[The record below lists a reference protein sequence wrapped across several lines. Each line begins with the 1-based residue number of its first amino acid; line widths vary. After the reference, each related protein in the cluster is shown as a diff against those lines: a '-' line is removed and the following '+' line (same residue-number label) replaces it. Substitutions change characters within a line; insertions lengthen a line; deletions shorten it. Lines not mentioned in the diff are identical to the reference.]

1 MDEFEMYQKL
11 IENAANDLLDDT
23 SSLLGYDDYEE
34 ADEFITSKE
43 IVKNKEKIKER
54 GKDNSSFVSD
64 DNIDETFVHYKR
76 YSKPREHKYTDKEME
91 EIRKSCEATYVHD
104 YGKED
109 IYHLSDEVKKN
120 NDMLAEIRDKLST
133 VVSSYR
139 NVDRYVKAMRIVVE
153 AWEILSKYNY
163 IHSDKEFFEL
173 VAKGVIVAPGIIMP
187 KLRKMNSYNKEMLIK
202 YISNPELDPADLM
215 PKKIEQQN
223 DPWYDQYKTYDDDS
237 EESILYRQFY
247 DDYVSEHSPSKD
259 EEKDFD
265 FSELFEKAD
274 EYARDELSILEM
286 HQILSPQEVEFI
298 DNNTDN
304 PPKLEVSPIPKKYI
318 KNYDTNVIGGKKNK
332 GGKKY
337 RYSRDSLADLLNK
350 IQNNPNLVDSSD
362 YTSSYVLSNSM
373 FDIPKEPKDAW
384 DDLYFNGSWTDDAA
398 LELYDINVRERLMQ
412 ERPIRERYST
422 FADKDLD
429 KFFKT
434 LEAAGINT
442 IDLRRRMQVSDSAT
456 AEAISE
462 KERKQKKKT
471 EEELLKHITELN
483 NSSKFK
489 KIVHKAEKALNDSI
503 DQQ

>member
-1 MDEFEMYQKL
+1 
-11 IENAANDLLDDT
+11 
-23 SSLLGYDDYEE
+23 
-34 ADEFITSKE
+34 
-43 IVKNKEKIKER
+43 
-54 GKDNSSFVSD
+54 
-64 DNIDETFVHYKR
+64 
-76 YSKPREHKYTDKEME
+76 
-91 EIRKSCEATYVHD
+91 
-104 YGKED
+104 
-109 IYHLSDEVKKN
+109 
-120 NDMLAEIRDKLST
+120 
-133 VVSSYR
+133 
-139 NVDRYVKAMRIVVE
+139 
-153 AWEILSKYNY
+153 
-163 IHSDKEFFEL
+163 
-173 VAKGVIVAPGIIMP
+173 
-187 KLRKMNSYNKEMLIK
+187 
-202 YISNPELDPADLM
+202 
-215 PKKIEQQN
+215 
-223 DPWYDQYKTYDDDS
+223 
-237 EESILYRQFY
+237 
-247 DDYVSEHSPSKD
+247 
-259 EEKDFD
+259 
-265 FSELFEKAD
+265 
-274 EYARDELSILEM
+274 M

-489 KIVHKAEKALNDSI
+489 KIVQDRKSVV
-503 DQQ
+503 